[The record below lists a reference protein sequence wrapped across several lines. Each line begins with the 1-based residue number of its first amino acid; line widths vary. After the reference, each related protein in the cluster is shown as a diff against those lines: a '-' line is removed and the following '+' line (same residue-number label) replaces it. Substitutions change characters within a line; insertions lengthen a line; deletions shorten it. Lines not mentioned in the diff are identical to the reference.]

1 MYVLNICLT
10 PGFNLPKSQDTDAFM
25 LETTEFIYT
34 TALKKKNL
42 QKLFS
47 DLVISFSI
55 TFFYCVHLITRFAN
69 TDNGNTLLRKM
80 TLLGKQGN

>member
-1 MYVLNICLT
+1 
-10 PGFNLPKSQDTDAFM
+10 M

-34 TALKKKNL
+34 TALKKNL
-42 QKLFS
+42 QKLYS
-47 DLVISFSI
+47 DLVISFNI
-55 TFFYCVHLITRFAN
+55 TFFYCVHLITKFAN